1 VGNVFANSL
10 DSLYFETFPFNAYSF
25 WVTQNKCTVIPF
37 FSIVATLFSGQ
48 ESQDFSMIPC
58 TAVNKQWCK
67 WLKCFLD
74 YLHRRW
80 WYGAA
85 IKRAKNFGSWKVSC
99 ISHLWK
105 TDTDIFA
112 LLGWYCLMWF
122 CRKSYQ
128 KSFPCKQP
136 YDLQEA
142 VKGSIMALFDRV

>member
-1 VGNVFANSL
+1 MPDAGSTCVLIAS
-10 DSLYFETFPFNAYSF
+10 
-25 WVTQNKCTVIPF
+25 
-37 FSIVATLFSGQ
+37 LFSQ
-48 ESQDFSMIPC
+48 NAPSYSSFYSMAFFYECLETMHAIFLVSVNPC
-58 TAVNKQWCK
+58 TAVYKQWCK

-74 YLHRRW
+74 YLHRTW
-80 WYGAA
+80 WYRAA
-85 IKRAKNFGSWKVSC
+85 IQRAVNSGSWKVSC

-142 VKGSIMALFDRV
+142 VKRSIMALFDRV